1 MNNTQQTVRV
11 GLFFLLGL
19 ALTWVTFEALKGGKV
34 GPDDG
39 YTIVAGFE
47 TLKELKEGDQI
58 RMAGVRIGNV
68 KSTRLAKSGGRAEA
82 LLQIDSRYAI
92 KRDAVAMIVME
103 GLIGTNYISISL
115 GSKDAPDLVAEADR
129 DPKLGWFARLFPS
142 SRTDAAPLAE
152 IRTTSTPD
160 LNAVM
165 SQLGA
170 LGQKL
175 EGSLG
180 SLGSALTGDG
190 KNPGLIQKLDGI
202 VTDNREKLGATMAN
216 LQQITDK
223 VNKGE
228 GTLGRLIGDPKL
240 HDELVASIREIRA
253 GATEAKNFVANA
265 QSLIDEVKRGKG
277 AVGALVFDQ
286 KTGDDLKASIANL
299 RSVSDKISRGEGTL
313 GKLLGDDSLLRD
325 VRSIMKKAD
334 RALDGLDD
342 TGPITAVGV
351 VANGLF

>member
-39 YTIVAGFE
+39 YTVVAGFE

-82 LLQIDSRYAI
+82 LLQIDARYAI

-129 DPKLGWFARLFPS
+129 DPKHGWFARLFPS
-142 SRTDAAPLAE
+142 ARSESGPLAE

-228 GTLGRLIGDPKL
+228 GTLGRLITDPKL
-240 HDELVASIREIRA
+240 HDELVASIKEIRA